1 MATRFFH
8 TIKTSLVTTAV
19 RCPQIQARVPTVSG
33 QTVSITLAKSNTPQ
47 FLSRSILRPAL
58 AVPTRR
64 WLSNQRTRQ
73 SISSA
78 VSSVIPPPNTH
89 TPVSLPL
96 SYVKGPTDVPLL
108 ETTIGV
114 TFDQQVAKY
123 GQELAVVVRHEHV
136 RLTYAELGQQV
147 DQVAR
152 ALYDHGLRH
161 GDRLGVFMPNNLAW
175 MVLQYATS
183 KLGVILTTIN
193 PGYRLHELEH
203 ALNLVECKTLV
214 LIPTFLKSNYINMTQ
229 ELFPELWN
237 CEPGRLQSA
246 RVPSLKSIF
255 VVDNPLEPSTTE
267 WRSVPGY
274 IDYHSLLS
282 SPVSAD
288 SAFALSNPA
297 IQPSDVINIQF
308 TSGTT
313 GSPKAASLTHRNI
326 INDGFFVGEGVGY
339 TSKDR
344 VCAPVPL
351 YHCFGLVMTNLA
363 CMTHGAAVVY
373 PSAVFN
379 AEAALQA
386 VEKEKC
392 TSLYGVPTMFIEKL
406 AHPNVAKYDLSTLRT
421 GIMAGSPCPIEVMK
435 EVITKLHMKEV
446 VICYGMTETSPVSF
460 ITKRFDSIEKRVATV
475 GQVLPH
481 VEAKVVHPET
491 REILLPNTDGEL
503 CIRGFGVMARYWNDP
518 ENTAKSIDQD
528 GWMYTGDLAAF
539 DQEGY
544 CRIVGRTKDMII
556 RGGENIYPVEIE
568 NFLFEHPKIKN
579 VLVVGVPDKKFG
591 EQVCACVIPTY
602 TQDPITVEE
611 IRNFCQEKLAHFKI
625 PKYVL
630 NMEMFPKTVTGK
642 IKRNELRSLAIE
654 QLTPGS

>member
-1 MATRFFH
+1 MSTLFFH
-8 TIKTSLVTTAV
+8 STKTGLATAV
-19 RCPQIQARVPTVSG
+19 RRPQVWTRVS
-33 QTVSITLAKSNTPQ
+33 QRAMSITLAKSAT
-47 FLSRSILRPAL
+47 SRLKPHPI
-58 AVPTRR
+58 RR
-64 WLSNQRTRQ
+64 SGFVVSSGRFLSNQRTRQ
-73 SISSA
+73 SASSA
-78 VSSVIPPPNTH
+78 ISASTVPPTSYTTGN
-89 TPVSLPL
+89 VPL

-108 ETTIGV
+108 ETTIGA

-123 GQELAVVVRHEHV
+123 GQELAVVVRHENV
-136 RLTYAELGQQV
+136 RLTYADLGQQV

-203 ALNLVECKTLV
+203 ALNLVECKALV
-214 LIPTFLKSNYINMTQ
+214 LTPTFLKSNYIHMTQ
-229 ELFPELWN
+229 ELFPELRN
-237 CEPGRLQSA
+237 CKPGHLQST
-246 RVPSLKSIF
+246 RVPSLKSVI

-274 IDYHSLLS
+274 MDYHSLLS
-282 SPVSAD
+282 IPASAD
-288 SAFALSNPA
+288 SASALSNPA

-386 VEKEKC
+386 VEAEKC

-406 AHPNVAKYDLSTLRT
+406 THPNMSKYDLSTLRT
-421 GIMAGSPCPIEVMK
+421 GIMAGSPCPIEVMR
-435 EVITKLHMKEV
+435 EVIAKLHMKEV

-460 ITKRFDSIEKRVATV
+460 ITNRFDLIEKRVATV
-475 GQVLPH
+475 GQALPH

-491 REILLPNTDGEL
+491 REILPPNTDGEL
-503 CIRGFGVMARYWNDP
+503 CIRGFGVMDRYWNDP

-568 NFLFEHPKIKN
+568 NFLFEHPKVQNI
-579 VLVVGVPDKKFG
+579 LVVGVPDKKFG
-591 EQVCACVIPTY
+591 EQVCACVIPMDA
-602 TQDPITVEE
+602 QDPITVQE
-611 IRNFCQEKLAHFKI
+611 IRDFCQDRLAHFKI

-630 NMEMFPKTVTGK
+630 NMEMFPKTASGK
-642 IKRNELRSLAIE
+642 IKRIDLCAIATE
-654 QLTPGS
+654 QLALGS

>member
-1 MATRFFH
+1 MTSFILRAT
-8 TIKTSLVTTAV
+8 KTGLATAV
-19 RCPQIQARVPTVSG
+19 KCPQIYARVPTVPGRS
-33 QTVSITLAKSNTPQ
+33 VSITLAELNTPR

-58 AVPTRR
+58 AIPTRR

-73 SISSA
+73 SAYSA
-78 VSSVIPPPNTH
+78 ALAATPSPTTH
-89 TPVSLPL
+89 TPGSIPL

-108 ETTIGV
+108 ETTIGA
-114 TFDQQVAKY
+114 TFDKQVAKY
-123 GQELAVVVRHEHV
+123 GQELAVVVSHEHV

-203 ALNLVECKTLV
+203 ALNLVECKALV
-214 LIPTFLKSNYINMTQ
+214 LAPTFLKSNYINMTQ
-229 ELFPELWN
+229 ELFPELRN
-237 CEPGRLQSA
+237 CEPGHLQSA
-246 RVPSLKSIF
+246 RVPSLNSVF

-288 SAFALSNPA
+288 SASALSNPVV
-297 IQPSDVINIQF
+297 QPNDVINIQF

-313 GSPKAASLTHRNI
+313 GSPKAAALTHRNI
-326 INDGFFVGEGVGY
+326 LNNGYLVGKGLGY
-339 TSKDR
+339 TPQDR
-344 VCAPVPL
+344 LCCPVPL
-351 YHCFGLVMTNLA
+351 YHCVGLVLGNLG
-363 CMTHGAAVVY
+363 CMTHGAAVVF
-373 PSAVFN
+373 PSMVFN
-379 AEAALQA
+379 AEETLKSI
-386 VEKEKC
+386 EKEKC
-392 TSLYGVPTMFIEKL
+392 TSLYGVPTMFIEEM
-406 AHPNVAKYDLSTLRT
+406 AHPNVAKYDLSSLRT

-435 EVITKLHMKEV
+435 EVLVKLHMKQV
-446 VICYGMTETSPVSF
+446 LIAYGMTETSPVSF
-460 ITKRFDSIEKRVATV
+460 ITNRVDSLEKRVATV
-475 GQVLPH
+475 GKALPH

-491 REILLPNTDGEL
+491 RDTLPLGQEGEL
-503 CIRGFGVMARYWNDP
+503 CTRGFGVMAQYWNDP
-518 ENTAKSIDQD
+518 ENTSKSIDQD

-568 NFLFEHPKIKN
+568 NFLFKHPKVKN

-591 EQVCACVIPTY
+591 EQVCACVIPADA
-602 TQDPITVEE
+602 QDPFIMEE
-611 IRNFCQEKLAHFKI
+611 IRDFCQEKLAHFKV

-642 IKRNELRSLAIE
+642 IKRNELRTIATERLGLS
-654 QLTPGS
+654 S